1 MQVAAP
7 NQRQV
12 GFLRNLPNALYSALK
27 VAHSVAIADNMIRQ
41 YYPNMALTKED
52 AKAIYKL
59 VKGSKSYSAAKRK
72 LSSARVKP
80 FPKQMKSQIRELR
93 RLAEADMGELIYRFR
108 NTFTVR
114 SSVNSIDQGEYFSHT
129 SDTLETILGQLRYYN
144 PSAPTS
150 LVTADGS
157 AGSYQKDFLFTSIY
171 HKIHL
176 RNNYQVPADVTVY
189 KVRLKGDT
197 SIAPLTAFSNG
208 LADIGNPGSSS
219 PLVYLTDSEQ
229 FKELYSIESSKSFRL
244 SPGATRTMSQSLKN
258 LLYDPSA
265 RDSHTVTYQRAHRN
279 MFFIVRVEGVVGHDS
294 SIAEYGVLQAGVD
307 ILIDRTFKVKY
318 PAGADIKWIV
328 VNDSSDTFTNGGVV
342 SSKPVSDNLGYSVA

>member
-1 MQVAAP
+1 MQVA
-7 NQRQV
+7 
-12 GFLRNLPNALYSALK
+12 LPNRMPRLPLVVYRAVQAAGSLAA
-27 VAHSVAIADNMIRQ
+27 AHRVIK
-41 YYPNMALTKED
+41 YYMPELSLTKKD
-52 AKAIYKL
+52 VNSIYKL
-59 VKGSKSYSAAKRK
+59 AKGAVSSSSKSAPAGSRGVG
-72 LSSARVKP
+72 SKP

-114 SSVNSIDQGEYFSHT
+114 ASVNSIDQSEYFSHT

-157 AGSYQKDFLFTSIY
+157 SGTYQKDFLFTSIY

-197 SIAPLTAFSNG
+197 SIAPLTAFTNG
-208 LADIGNPGSSS
+208 LADVGNPGSSS

-244 SPGATRTMSQSLKN
+244 SPGAARTMSQSLKN

>member
-12 GFLRNLPNALYSALK
+12 GFLRNLPNSLYTALK
-27 VAHSVAIADNMIRQ
+27 VAHSVAIADSMIRQ

-52 AKAIYKL
+52 AKAIYKV

-157 AGSYQKDFLFTSIY
+157 AGSY
-171 HKIHL
+171 
-176 RNNYQVPADVTVY
+176 
-189 KVRLKGDT
+189 
-197 SIAPLTAFSNG
+197 
-208 LADIGNPGSSS
+208 
-219 PLVYLTDSEQ
+219 
-229 FKELYSIESSKSFRL
+229 
-244 SPGATRTMSQSLKN
+244 
-258 LLYDPSA
+258 
-265 RDSHTVTYQRAHRN
+265 
-279 MFFIVRVEGVVGHDS
+279 
-294 SIAEYGVLQAGVD
+294 
-307 ILIDRTFKVKY
+307 
-318 PAGADIKWIV
+318 
-328 VNDSSDTFTNGGVV
+328 
-342 SSKPVSDNLGYSVA
+342 